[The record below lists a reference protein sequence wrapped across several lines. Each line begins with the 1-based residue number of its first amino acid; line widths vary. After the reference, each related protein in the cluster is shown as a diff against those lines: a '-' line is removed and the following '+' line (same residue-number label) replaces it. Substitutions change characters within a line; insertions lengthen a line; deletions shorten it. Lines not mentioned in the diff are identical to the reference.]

1 MTAIRTALV
10 VGGGPAGLVAA
21 ANLAKRGVRV
31 ELVERNDNLRPL
43 GSGLSM
49 AGATLRALR
58 SVDEEA
64 VRACLAEGA
73 AHDTT
78 TICDASGSVLQ
89 AFDVPR
95 LAGSDTP
102 GGMGI
107 MRPVFWGILADMAQ
121 RAGVAIQLATT
132 VERMEQD
139 GEGVDVLRTDGR
151 AARYELVVGADG
163 LHSKVRSLAFPDAPA
178 PRYNGQT
185 VWRAVVERP
194 TDASDGFA
202 MYYGTSCKAGYNPV
216 SREEAYIFVVEN
228 ALRRPRPPQEQW
240 PELVRQQLEEFGGLI
255 GRARDQLHDP
265 QRVDCHPP
273 QVFLLDPP
281 WHRGRVVLIGDAAHA
296 TTPHLAMGA
305 GIAIEDGVVL
315 GEELSRHGEL
325 SEALEAFTARR
336 YERCRLVV
344 ESSAQLGAWEQDPT
358 VPASEHARLA
368 SETSAA
374 LALPI

>member
-1 MTAIRTALV
+1 MSAIRTALV

-21 ANLAKRGVRV
+21 TSLAKRGVTV
-31 ELVERNDNLRPL
+31 DLVERNDSLRPL

-58 SVDEEA
+58 SVDEET
-64 VRACLAEGA
+64 VHACLAEGA
-73 AHDTT
+73 AHEKT
-78 TICDASGSVLQ
+78 TICDVAGSVLQ

-95 LAGSDTP
+95 LAGADTP

-121 RAGVAIQLATT
+121 RAGVSIELAATI
-132 VERMEQD
+132 ERLDQD
-139 GEGVDVLRTDGR
+139 DEGVDVVCTGGR
-151 AARYELVVGADG
+151 AARYDLVVGADG
-163 LHSKVRSLAFPDAPA
+163 LHSKVRSLIFPEAPV
-178 PRYNGQT
+178 PQYNGQT
-185 VWRAVVERP
+185 VWRVVVERP
-194 TDASDGFA
+194 AGSADAFA
-202 MYYGTSCKAGYNPV
+202 MYYGPRCKAGYNPV
-216 SREEAYIFVVEN
+216 SRKEAYIFVVEN
-228 ALRRPRPPQEQW
+228 ALRRPRPPQAQW
-240 PELVRQQLEEFGGLI
+240 PAMVREQLEDFGGLI
-255 GRARDQLHDP
+255 GQARDQMDDP
-265 QRVDCHPP
+265 ERVDCHPP

-315 GEELSRHGEL
+315 GEELTRH
-325 SEALEAFTARR
+325 SEIAAALEAFTGRR

-344 ESSAQLGAWEQDPT
+344 ESSAQLGAWEQDPS
-358 VPASEHARLA
+358 VPATEHARLA
-368 SETSAA
+368 SETAAA